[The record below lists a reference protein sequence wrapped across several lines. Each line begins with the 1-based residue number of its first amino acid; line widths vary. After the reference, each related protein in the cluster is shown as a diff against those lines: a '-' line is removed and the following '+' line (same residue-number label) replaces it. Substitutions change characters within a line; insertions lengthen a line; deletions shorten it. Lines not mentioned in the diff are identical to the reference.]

1 MSLQELRH
9 SSLLLTGLEQRS
21 ATGLL
26 NQNSFLSKPRHT
38 PQAKPFIQQELRHQ
52 NLHRELQ
59 VRSGTPRNNPAAL
72 HKSRVQ
78 GARRKVNQRTAEPD
92 AANPS
97 FIFLPPSH
105 LFPNP
110 VFLLVSPFSNSLRT
124 GGCDGTKQV
133 QLRIGMH
140 QQVYGPETAGY
151 TLLFFTLPLS
161 QPFSTYFHTAQPGK
175 HWAAAGLLQQV
186 GNLEDERWEVR
197 DER

>member
-1 MSLQELRH
+1 MSPQQLRH

-26 NQNSFLSKPRHT
+26 NQNSFLSEPRHK
-38 PQAKPFIQQELRHQ
+38 PQAKPFIQRALRHQ
-52 NLHRELQ
+52 NFHRELQ

-78 GARRKVNQRTAEPD
+78 GAHRKVNQRTAEPD

-110 VFLLVSPFSNSLRT
+110 VFLLVSPFSNSLGT
-124 GGCDGTKQV
+124 GGCDGAKQV
-133 QLRIGMH
+133 QPRIGMH
-140 QQVYGPETAGY
+140 QQVYGPETAGFH
-151 TLLFFTLPLS
+151 FFFFSPSLSPSPSPLT
-161 QPFSTYFHTAQPGK
+161 STQHSLESTGPR
-175 HWAAAGLLQQV
+175 QQACCNK
-186 GNLEDERWEVR
+186 GEIWKR
-197 DER
+197 DGR